1 MYDGRMETRGRAWGE
16 QSETIAIFQERD
28 DGGLVRCD
36 RNGEGMKWSESQD
49 ILKIE
54 MRFC

>member
-1 MYDGRMETRGRAWGE
+1 MMEEWKPGAGHGE
-16 QSETIAIFQERD
+16 QSETIAIFQERGD
-28 DGGLVRCD
+28 ASLVPCD

-54 MRFC
+54 MRVC